1 MTAETTAEISLGDAT
16 VTEDA
21 ADSLVEALASQ
32 YNTSDVVG
40 AGAAVLVTLMQE
52 LIVTMGVDS
61 DLSAEGLCE
70 VRAAPRHMRHIT
82 LAELA
87 SA

>member
-21 ADSLVEALASQ
+21 ADSLVNALTSQ

-40 AGAAVLVTLMQE
+40 AGAAVSVTLMQE
-52 LIVTMGVDS
+52 VSVTMGIDS
-61 DLSAEGLCE
+61 DLSAEGLCD
-70 VRAAPRHMRHIT
+70 VRAATRLTRHPFPHFR
-82 LAELA
+82 
-87 SA
+87 